1 MHLSQC
7 MVKVYIN
14 LLVYLANAKKFWSEN
29 TAKRM
34 AKALFDGIEAK
45 HHTLQLAISK
55 ADEEAHQA
63 ASFVQYQKLIG
74 ESDATRKLLINLLKD
89 IREPL
94 LRTAQNI
101 SDIHDQL
108 HQEKRREILHWLST
122 VPCGSHHQEARKKLL
137 KGTGTWLLNHPT
149 LVEWQS
155 SSVSAF
161 FWLHGIPGAGKSSLT
176 SFLIQTLFEQHKV
189 AATQPPPLAFFYCS
203 SKGAD
208 AKRSSP
214 EEVLLAIL
222 RQLTGRDSKL
232 SLRGSVAEE
241 FRRRKEE
248 ADEVGAKISRLDMD
262 RIVTHILDITAD
274 NPAII
279 IVDALDEVDDAERGN
294 LLDALEKLVH
304 QSQNLTKIFV
314 SSRNDEDIVD
324 KLKDYSNVCIDECLN
339 REDIENFVKYKIE
352 QAIKTQ
358 KLLRGKVSSH
368 LRDELVSTLTAKA
381 QGM

>member
-7 MVKVYIN
+7 IVKVYTN
-14 LLVYLANAKKFWSEN
+14 LSVYLAKAKKFWSKN
-29 TAKRM
+29 TVQRM
-34 AKALFDGIEAK
+34 TKALFEGMEAK
-45 HHTLQLAISK
+45 HHKLQLDISK
-55 ADEEAHQA
+55 ADEEVHRA
-63 ASFVQYQKLIG
+63 ASSVRYQKLIG
-74 ESDATRKLLINLLKD
+74 ESDETRKRLTNLFKD

-94 LRTAQNI
+94 LRTAQKI

-108 HQEKRREILHWLST
+108 NQEKRREILHWLST
-122 VPCGSHHQEARKKLL
+122 VPCESHHQEARKKLL
-137 KGTGTWLLNHPT
+137 EGTGTWLLKHPA
-149 LVEWQS
+149 LREWQS

-176 SFLIQTLFEQHKV
+176 SFLIQTFLEQHKA
-189 AATQPPPLAFFYCS
+189 AATQPPLLAFFYSS

-214 EEVLLAIL
+214 EEILLSIL

-232 SLRGSVAEE
+232 SLRGSVVRE

-248 ADEVGAKISRLDMD
+248 ADEIGTKISRLDKD
-262 RIVTHILDITAD
+262 EIVAHILDITAD
-274 NPAII
+274 NPVII
-279 IVDALDEVDDAERGN
+279 IIDALDEVDDVERGD
-294 LLDALEKLVH
+294 LLDALEKLVR

-314 SSRNDEDIVD
+314 SSRNDEDIAD
-324 KLKDYSNVCIDECLN
+324 RFKRCLNICINECLSH
-339 REDIENFVKYKIE
+339 EDIKNFVKYKIE

-368 LRDELVSTLTAKA
+368 LRDEIVSTLTAKA